1 MAKISQASYDRIVKE
16 AAAKWISAE
25 KVASVASSR
34 WISVAPAQTPTT
46 TTTAP
51 TAAAVTTMT
60 PVQPAVTSQIPT
72 ADPKTIQQINQQTAG
87 TQKVTAAP
95 WSVTGITSTL
105 QPKTSEKIVAP
116 NWKEYTL
123 FSDWTQT
130 WFDWWFG
137 TKPFQTRD
145 AAIAE
150 ITAQN
155 PAGSAYSK
163 WIGSGEVTWQIKTQA
178 DLLKTD
184 LANLK
189 QEWLEWQQQLQ
200 QRLTNLD
207 PQEIERQYAEIVNR
221 WTLEAKNALVSARQ
235 LAGEA
240 EIIFGEWQ
248 IKAQQS
254 DMVKRWLDPA
264 KAWQAAL
271 FLNLKWRS
279 NLMAKVKQIQS
290 EFDKQ
295 ISNLEMQKAQLLMVA
310 KDKWIEAEK
319 WVQDKAQSIENSIQ
333 NIRNDYQQN
342 VWWLVE
348 KYTIQPMLNVQSAT
362 MAQEA
367 QNVAQDIQ
375 RNYDTSTPER
385 KIAWLYRIFG
395 EQFAYVGNDIMNFT
409 NLPFEQ
415 LVIKAAEMIKN
426 NMKK

>member
-1 MAKISQASYDRIVKE
+1 
-16 AAAKWISAE
+16 
-25 KVASVASSR
+25 
-34 WISVAPAQTPTT
+34 
-46 TTTAP
+46 
-51 TAAAVTTMT
+51 
-60 PVQPAVTSQIPT
+60 
-72 ADPKTIQQINQQTAG
+72 
-87 TQKVTAAP
+87 
-95 WSVTGITSTL
+95 
-105 QPKTSEKIVAP
+105 
-116 NWKEYTL
+116 
-123 FSDWTQT
+123 
-130 WFDWWFG
+130 
-137 TKPFQTRD
+137 
-145 AAIAE
+145 
-150 ITAQN
+150 
-155 PAGSAYSK
+155 
-163 WIGSGEVTWQIKTQA
+163 
-178 DLLKTD
+178 
-184 LANLK
+184 
-189 QEWLEWQQQLQ
+189 
-200 QRLTNLD
+200 
-207 PQEIERQYAEIVNR
+207 
-221 WTLEAKNALVSARQ
+221 
-235 LAGEA
+235 
-240 EIIFGEWQ
+240 
-248 IKAQQS
+248 
-254 DMVKRWLDPA
+254 
-264 KAWQAAL
+264 
-271 FLNLKWRS
+271 
-279 NLMAKVKQIQS
+279 MAKVKQIQS